1 MTGAGHQLPG
11 KIKRVLQELQE
22 SLDRLYGKRLHGLY
36 LYGSYARGD
45 FHPDSD
51 VDVLI
56 VLEGEVNPGQEID
69 RISDRVA
76 DICLDHNVLIATFP
90 VSEEWLRVRK
100 SPLFENVRREGI
112 LL

>member
-1 MTGAGHQLPG
+1 MSSQQLPAD
-11 KIKRVLQELQE
+11 IKKALKKLQQSLVQIYGERLQ
-22 SLDRLYGKRLHGLY
+22 GIY

-56 VLEGEVNPGQEID
+56 VLDGEVKPSQEID
-69 RISDRVA
+69 RINPQVA
-76 DICLDHNVLIATFP
+76 DICLDHNLLIATFP
-90 VSEEWLRVRK
+90 VSEKWFKERK